1 MGHDSWMPADM
12 VMQLVYGTLVIP
24 LGRVLVRVKYLK
36 LVPYLSEPTLS
47 AKWVQESAYLASRT
61 IKF

>member
-1 MGHDSWMPADM
+1 M